1 MINQLCQTLAHHRM
15 IIHDEDSLLWFGTAL
30 AHLAPEVVIKMLGM
44 NNHLHNRSAEFRL
57 DILLLNGQGE
67 VVPEHGL

>member
-1 MINQLCQTLAHHRM
+1 M
-15 IIHDEDSLLWFGTAL
+15 IIHDKDSLFRFGTAL
-30 AHLAPEVVIKMLGM
+30 AHVVAAKSCNQNGWNEQPFTELG
-44 NNHLHNRSAEFRL
+44 HELRL